1 MPIDGGEMAI
11 LGDHKGSLA
20 LVPLCTLS
28 HCYLLK
34 GEDVLS
40 RICAFY
46 QLSAEVRRA
55 ESSLTEF

>member
-28 HCYLLK
+28 HCYPLK

-55 ESSLTEF
+55 ESSHSEF